1 MFFTYLGTN
10 KHVPQNVIHQ
20 RTLGIGSEPFF
31 LQEKCLSW
39 RRILKYF
46 KVHVTVYQV
55 ENANVSTILMHITYR
70 FLKRA
75 PHEGANLL
83 SIDTVPCDGHQMTS
97 TRHDVT
103 KQSQVTV
110 IDIRAIK
117 WDDMIHLT
125 LYCLSHCLY
134 PKNLQQHSVESV
146 LKHILWGSRH
156 ASGFLRIMPAFFRA
170 LFQH

>member
-1 MFFTYLGTN
+1 M
-10 KHVPQNVIHQ
+10 
-20 RTLGIGSEPFF
+20 
-31 LQEKCLSW
+31 
-39 RRILKYF
+39 RRRHFKYF
-46 KVHVTVYQV
+46 KGHLSQLFFLGGGGGGHFKYVKVYVTVYQV

-117 WDDMIHLT
+117 
-125 LYCLSHCLY
+125 
-134 PKNLQQHSVESV
+134 
-146 LKHILWGSRH
+146 
-156 ASGFLRIMPAFFRA
+156 
-170 LFQH
+170 

>member
-1 MFFTYLGTN
+1 MRRRHFEYL
-10 KHVPQNVIHQ
+10 
-20 RTLGIGSEPFF
+20 
-31 LQEKCLSW
+31 
-39 RRILKYF
+39 

-55 ENANVSTILMHITYR
+55 ENDNVSTILMHITYC

-117 WDDMIHLT
+117 
-125 LYCLSHCLY
+125 
-134 PKNLQQHSVESV
+134 
-146 LKHILWGSRH
+146 
-156 ASGFLRIMPAFFRA
+156 
-170 LFQH
+170 